1 MDFDN
6 QIRAIRYAIK
16 ELQHERLKAID
27 ANDKDWLSSTNE
39 YIQDLTEA
47 IEVINTMKAIKA
59 VIAA

>member
-27 ANDKDWLSSTNE
+27 AKDKDWLNSTYE
-39 YIQDLTEA
+39 YIQDLTQA
-47 IEVINTMKAIKA
+47 LEVINTMKVLKT
-59 VIAA
+59 VITA